1 MGLLESTCVG
11 NPRTFYTQKT
21 QKMTRIWPSEAYSGG
36 GAIGAKPT
44 PLDQWNLLI
53 SGDFHAPMGAEPP
66 PGKKKI

>member
-44 PLDQWNLLI
+44 PLDQ
-53 SGDFHAPMGAEPP
+53 
-66 PGKKKI
+66 

>member
-36 GAIGAKPT
+36 GYWGYA
-44 PLDQWNLLI
+44 
-53 SGDFHAPMGAEPP
+53 HP
-66 PGKKKI
+66 PGPVKSIDFRGFSCPNGC